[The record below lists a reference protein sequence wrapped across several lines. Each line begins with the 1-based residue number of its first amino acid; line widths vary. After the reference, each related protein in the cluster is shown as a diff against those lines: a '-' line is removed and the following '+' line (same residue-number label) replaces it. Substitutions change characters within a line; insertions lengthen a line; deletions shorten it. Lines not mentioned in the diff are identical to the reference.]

1 MLDQSVV
8 TRPWTTTMDR
18 AGKRRDGD
26 WAMFVAGGRGV
37 GQWRLL
43 SPESAGV
50 HLRVTKPWR
59 VIPDATSTVIV
70 QRVFRDNTIR
80 RNGSSRSSVAGRG
93 GNAFQ
98 GSTSFWLIGHGGERS
113 RPRKARRPF
122 FFVLS
127 PFPRPSGYSDAP
139 NIAIPLNCT
148 AV

>member
-1 MLDQSVV
+1 
-8 TRPWTTTMDR
+8 MDR

-70 QRVFRDNTIR
+70 QRVFRDNTIYDNVINPSPDPAEAEAHKTVGVFWWINCFENMIGGVGDAAPVPAFYSDHHIGDGWAGRQEDFDPARLMTGR
-80 RNGSSRSSVAGRG
+80 RNASSA
-93 GNAFQ
+93 
-98 GSTSFWLIGHGGERS
+98 
-113 RPRKARRPF
+113 
-122 FFVLS
+122 
-127 PFPRPSGYSDAP
+127 
-139 NIAIPLNCT
+139 
-148 AV
+148 